1 MGRLFTTSVRF
12 LYKPIALIASLVG
25 AKVGHSVFKKLWAR
39 IDAGEPPKPTIEEA
53 SLGKVIG
60 AAALEAAA
68 VAGVKAASH
77 RATARS
83 FHYLTGVWPGQH
95 SAEEALE
102 S

>member
-1 MGRLFTTSVRF
+1 MKF
-12 LYKPIALIASLVG
+12 LYKPLALIAGLVG
-25 AKVGHSVFKKLWAR
+25 AKVGHSVFKTLWAR

-53 SLGKVIG
+53 SLGKVVG

-68 VAGVKAASH
+68 VAGAKAATH

-95 SAEEALE
+95 SAEEA
-102 S
+102 SDS